1 MESIARS
8 GIITFLSD
16 FGLDDAYVGIV
27 KGVILSVFPR
37 AIIIDIT
44 HNIKPQSISEA
55 SYLLFTSA
63 PYFPPGTVHLAV
75 VDPGVGTSRRPILVQ
90 TREQFLV
97 GPDNGLFTDFIN
109 DDAKI
114 FHLNRPEF
122 FLNHISQTFH
132 ARDIFAPVSAHLASG
147 VSPEKMGEPIS
158 NPCLLNRPKPEI
170 KPDRIIGQVIHI
182 DRFGDLITN
191 IPQKLVPENAIIRIM
206 GKEISGLSKNY
217 CGPSGTLLALI
228 GSSGLLEISIASDSA
243 SLRLKAGVG
252 QPVEVIFAQS

>member
-37 AIIIDIT
+37 ALIIDIT
-44 HNIKPQSISEA
+44 HNIKPQNISEA

-90 TREQFLV
+90 TKKHFLV

-114 FHLNRPEF
+114 FHLNRAEF
-122 FLNHISQTFH
+122 FLNQISQTFH

-147 VSPEKMGEPIS
+147 VSPEKMGELI
-158 NPCLLNRPKPEI
+158 NDPCLLSRPKPEI
-170 KPDRIIGQVIHI
+170 KSDRIIGQVIHI

-191 IPQKLVPENAIIRIM
+191 IPKNLVPENAIIRIM
-206 GKEISGLSKNY
+206 GKEISCLSKNY
-217 CGPSGTLLALI
+217 CGPAGTLLALI

-243 SLRLKAGVG
+243 ALRLKAGVG
-252 QPVEVIFAQS
+252 QPVEVIFPQR